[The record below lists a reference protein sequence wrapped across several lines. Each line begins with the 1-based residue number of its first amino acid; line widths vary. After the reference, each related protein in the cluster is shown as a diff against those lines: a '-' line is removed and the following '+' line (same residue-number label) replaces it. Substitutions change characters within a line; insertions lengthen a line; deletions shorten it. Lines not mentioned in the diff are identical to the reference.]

1 MRRRLTALTLCTLR
15 PLMLAVMALLFACA
29 APARAGSAAVG
40 SAPSESPRPA
50 TPEPDDAGANDDGDG
65 GDAETSDDV
74 AAEAVE
80 FAAPATPGERRTFDM
95 RPAQEAWPALATAL
109 AASKRGQHD
118 AAIQAARPLLD
129 EADLELRAA
138 AGWLLIRAAERAGRR
153 ADVLATWE
161 RLAAGGPLQD
171 RARLELASDAE
182 RRGDLDRALA
192 LWAQVSPV
200 HPEADLARLRRATML
215 LDRGDLP
222 GVEAALTG
230 MRMARLPPDR
240 RPELSLLRGDLAR
253 RQGHRDRAVHHYVVA
268 WRSGHGLTQDA
279 ALERLAALGAAP
291 GPLARVDL
299 ALTHPALGDG
309 RRLRGDAARRQRAAI
324 AAMDRLAAGVP
335 GLADYAHGVLAS
347 NARDRREE
355 ALELLGRAAD
365 AATEPALAAAARY
378 RRGDLLGRM
387 NRDTEAAA
395 ELEAAVALGG
405 EPALQRK
412 LRYRL
417 ARLLLHI
424 GRGVDAE
431 HLLQELAASALGT
444 EHELLSL
451 WALGWRRWQL
461 GDLAEA
467 ERYLAQLHLRAES
480 AQTGG
485 KQPWRAKAGYWLAR
499 VAATRGE
506 DSVAVER
513 FAQVARR
520 WPHSYYGVLALDRL
534 HELDPDKAG
543 TVLGAPSPTGD
554 EPPTSIADIRVPR
567 DPQLAE
573 AVLLARLGDRDRARK
588 LLRGRLAA
596 GLPAGAVQ
604 LLAALYEVD
613 GQRRGALAVL
623 SRYVRSA
630 GPPDAATLALWR
642 GAFPTPWREHFET
655 AAQETGL
662 PQSLL
667 YAIART
673 ESSFEP
679 TAASG
684 AGAIGLMQLLPS
696 AATRVAGLWKLP
708 KPSASSLRK
717 PGVNV
722 AVGSRYLLELS
733 RFFRD
738 NHALVAVGYNAG
750 PYAMRRWLE
759 RQSGVATDVLVESIP
774 SGGARAY
781 AMSIVSTAASYAWLY
796 PQWQEQQAV
805 RLGRPAMAPQTL
817 GPFLTGPSPAL
828 SAAPPTRPADIRVT
842 LR

>member
-1 MRRRLTALTLCTLR
+1 
-15 PLMLAVMALLFACA
+15 MLAVMALLLACA
-29 APARAGSAAVG
+29 APARAGSPGAEAPADPAPQAAPDAEDAG
-40 SAPSESPRPA
+40 PS
-50 TPEPDDAGANDDGDG
+50 DDADGE
-65 GDAETSDDV
+65 GDSDDV

-80 FAAPATPGERRTFDM
+80 FAAPATPGDRRTFDM
-95 RPAQEAWPALATAL
+95 RPVQDAWPALAPAL

-118 AAIQAARPLLD
+118 AAIQAARPLLAD
-129 EADLELRAA
+129 DDLELRAA
-138 AGWLLIRAAERAGRR
+138 AGWLVLRAAERAGKR
-153 ADVLATWE
+153 AEVLATWE
-161 RLAAGGPLQD
+161 RLAEGGPLQD
-171 RARLELASDAE
+171 RARLELAADAE
-182 RRGDLDRALA
+182 KRGDLDRALS
-192 LWAQVSPV
+192 LWARVSPV
-200 HPEADLARLRRATML
+200 HAEADLARLRRATML
-215 LDRGDLP
+215 LDRGALADA
-222 GVEAALTG
+222 EAALSG
-230 MRMARLPPDR
+230 LRMARLPPDR
-240 RPELSLLRGDLAR
+240 RPELSLLRGDLLR
-253 RQGHRDRAVHHYVVA
+253 RQGLRDRAVHQYIVA
-268 WRSGHGLTQDA
+268 WRSGHGVAQDA

-291 GPLARVDL
+291 GPLARVEL

-309 RRLRGDAARRQRAAI
+309 RRLRGEAARRQRAAI
-324 AAMDRLAAGVP
+324 AAMDRLAAGIP

-347 NARDRREE
+347 NNRERREE
-355 ALELLGRAAD
+355 ALELFGRAAD
-365 AATEPALAAAARY
+365 AATEPGLAASVRY

-395 ELEAAVALGG
+395 ELEAALTLGG

-431 HLLQELAASALGT
+431 HLLQELATTSLGT

-467 ERYLAQLHLRAES
+467 ERYFAQLHLRAG
-480 AQTGG
+480 AAHTGG

-506 DSVAVER
+506 DNAAVER
-513 FAQVARR
+513 YSQVARR
-520 WPHSYYGVLALDRL
+520 WPQSYYGVLALDRL
-534 HELDPDKAG
+534 HEIDPERAG
-543 TVLGAPSPTGD
+543 ALLGAPSPTGD

-573 AVLLARLGDRDRARK
+573 AVLYARLGERDRARK

-642 GAFPTPWREHFET
+642 GAFPTPWREHFES
-655 AAQETGL
+655 AAKETGL

-679 TAASG
+679 TVASG

-696 AATRVAGLWKLP
+696 AAGRVAGLWNLP
-708 KPSASSLRK
+708 KPSVASLRK

-722 AVGSRYLLELS
+722 AVGARYLLELS

-750 PYAMRRWLE
+750 PYAMRRWLD
-759 RQSGVATDVLVESIP
+759 QHSGVATDVLVESVP

-781 AMSIVSTAASYAWLY
+781 AMAIVSTAASYAWLY

-817 GPFLTGPSPAL
+817 GPFLTGPAPAL
-828 SAAPPTRPADIRVT
+828 SAAPAVAPAADIALT

>member
-1 MRRRLTALTLCTLR
+1 MG
-15 PLMLAVMALLFACA
+15 LLLACA
-29 APARAGSAAVG
+29 SPARAGSPAVDPAADPG
-40 SAPSESPRPA
+40 PAPA
-50 TPEPDDAGANDDGDG
+50 VDGDDAGNDGDDGDGDG
-65 GDAETSDDV
+65 GDRGDLESSDDV
-74 AAEAVE
+74 SAEAVE
-80 FAAPATPGERRTFDM
+80 LAAPATPGDRPTFDM
-95 RPAQEAWPALATAL
+95 RSAEDAWPVLMPALA
-109 AASKRGQHD
+109 AAKRGHHD

-138 AGWLLIRAAERAGRR
+138 AGWIVIRAAERAGRR
-153 ADVLATWE
+153 ADVLATWQ
-161 RLAAGGPLQD
+161 RLAVGGPLQD
-171 RARLELASDAE
+171 RARLELAADAE
-182 RRGDLDRALA
+182 KRGDLDRALA

-200 HPEADLARLRRATML
+200 HAEADLARLRRATML
-215 LDRGDLP
+215 LDRGELA
-222 GVEAALTG
+222 GAASALTG
-230 MRMARLPPDR
+230 LRMVRLPRDR
-240 RPELSLLRGDLAR
+240 RPELSLLRGDLLR
-253 RQGHRDRAVHHYVVA
+253 RQGQRDRAVHQYVVA
-268 WRSGHGLTQDA
+268 WRSGHGSTQDA

-291 GPLARVDL
+291 GPMARVDL

-309 RRLRGDAARRQRAAI
+309 RRLRGEAAKRQHAAI

-347 NARDRREE
+347 NARQRREE

-365 AATEPALAAAARY
+365 AATEPGLAAAARY

-395 ELEAAVALGG
+395 ELEAALLLGG

-431 HLLQELAASALGT
+431 HLLQELATMSGGT

-461 GDLAEA
+461 GDLAET
-467 ERYLAQLHLRAES
+467 ERYFAQLHLRAES

-499 VAATRGE
+499 VAATRGDE
-506 DSVAVER
+506 AAASER

-534 HELDPDKAG
+534 HEIDAAKAG
-543 TVLGAPSPTGD
+543 ALLGAPSPTGD
-554 EPPTSIADIRVPR
+554 EPPTSIADIRIPR
-567 DPQLAE
+567 DPQIAE
-573 AVLLARLGDRDRARK
+573 AVLLARLGERERARK
-588 LLRGRLAA
+588 LLRGRLSA

-613 GQRRGALAVL
+613 GQHRGALAVL
-623 SRYVRSA
+623 ARYVRSA
-630 GPPDAATLALWR
+630 GPPEATTLALWR

-662 PQSLL
+662 PRALL

-679 TAASG
+679 RAQSG

-696 AATRVAGLWKLP
+696 AASRVAGLWKLP
-708 KPSASSLRK
+708 KPSAAGLRK

-733 RFFRD
+733 RLFRD

-750 PYAMRRWLE
+750 PYAMKRWLE
-759 RQSGVATDVLVESIP
+759 QHSGVPTDVLVETLP

-805 RLGRPAMAPQTL
+805 RLGRPAMAPQSL
-817 GPFLTGPSPAL
+817 GPFLTGPAAAL
-828 SAAPPTRPADIRVT
+828 SAAPPLAPADIALT